1 VVENQS
7 GHVVR
12 SWTPLTLCCTHCAP
26 QAFHHCVRDHCHP
39 EHWDRGGIPRE
50 SEKENMQQETDEQTV
65 LTVHMT
71 HLVNNRQK
79 QNKNKV
85 IGCWVSHGGRGDR
98 LHGPP
103 GRELSPR
110 TSAESSVDA
119 KSKVRACMN
128 ISIWSMTCWMVSRW
142 LRSSSQI
149 TQIANQNVGY
159 KVAAFF
165 LLCRDLRIPKKR
177 FSTGQ
182 GSTLVIHCLFEGPC
196 FRGDCFSSKKIVRLH
211 LKSVLHLLSFCTL
224 SSLCSRCVARDSLM
238 IGV

>member
-1 VVENQS
+1 MVENQS

-85 IGCWVSHGGRGDR
+85 IGCWLRWSHGGRGDR

-128 ISIWSMTCWMVSRW
+128 MSICSDVLDGQSLVAFVQSDNPNRQPERW
-142 LRSSSQI
+142 LQSCGVLPPLSRPSHPEKEVFDGS
-149 TQIANQNVGY
+149 
-159 KVAAFF
+159 
-165 LLCRDLRIPKKR
+165 
-177 FSTGQ
+177 GQ
-182 GSTLVIHCLFEGPC
+182 HTCNSLF
-196 FRGDCFSSKKIVRLH
+196 VRRA
-211 LKSVLHLLSFCTL
+211 VLP
-224 SSLCSRCVARDSLM
+224 R
-238 IGV
+238 